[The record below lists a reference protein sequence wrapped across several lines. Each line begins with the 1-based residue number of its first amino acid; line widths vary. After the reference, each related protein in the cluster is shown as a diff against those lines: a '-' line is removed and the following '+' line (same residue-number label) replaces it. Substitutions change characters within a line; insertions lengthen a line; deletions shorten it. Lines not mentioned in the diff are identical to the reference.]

1 MSGYSPDLYN
11 LIQDT
16 EILYFSRRSDISVS
30 YNFSYI
36 APPTKS
42 KDKTKLDNNQRTRF
56 ILEGFVD
63 EITFWGLDY
72 EQTDFC
78 VSGEFVRGLFL
89 ASAWASYGDCLS
101 QFNIVSLKSGKIDR
115 AAIVRL
121 LGDHEEFSSAAV
133 LKSAACAVYAW
144 QLDGEADE

>member
-1 MSGYSPDLYN
+1 M
-11 LIQDT
+11 
-16 EILYFSRRSDISVS
+16 
-30 YNFSYI
+30 
-36 APPTKS
+36 
-42 KDKTKLDNNQRTRF
+42 
-56 ILEGFVD
+56 D

-89 ASAWASYGDCLS
+89 AAAWAAYGDCLS
-101 QFNIVSLKSGKIDR
+101 QFNIVSMKSGKIDR

-144 QLDGEADE
+144 QLDGESDA